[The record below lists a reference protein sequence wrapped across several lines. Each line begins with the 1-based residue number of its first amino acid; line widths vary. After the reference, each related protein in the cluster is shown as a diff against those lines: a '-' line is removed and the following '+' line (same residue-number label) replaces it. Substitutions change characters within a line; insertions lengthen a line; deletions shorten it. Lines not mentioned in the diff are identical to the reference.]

1 MKKVLSILLATIML
15 LSMSVTAFAAELPES
30 VSGNGYSFYY
40 RDCEDGIIETPLEGE
55 ITVEHHP
62 AGETAASARGLYSYP
77 VTQTSRGLYDGYYPI
92 TNWALGPG
100 TLTYTA
106 EVGTTVSFEVSG
118 TISAEVEVPAATLSA
133 ELGASVGGST
143 TFTASESI
151 EYDIPSGYKGRV
163 VMRYYQDIFNFDWE
177 KKLLGITISSGSGYA
192 WSDGRDPYYARQL
205 ISAY

>member
-15 LSMSVTAFAAELPES
+15 LSMSVTAFAAELPER

-62 AGETAASARGLYSYP
+62 AVDTAASARGLYSYT

>member
-1 MKKVLSILLATIML
+1 MKKIISILMACAML
-15 LSMSVTAFAAELPES
+15 LSLSVTALAAELPEG
-30 VSGNGYSFYY
+30 VSKDDYSFYY
-40 RDCEDGIIETPLEGE
+40 HDCEEGIIETPLEGE

-62 AGETAASARGLYSYP
+62 VIDTAASARGIYTYT
-77 VTQTSRGLYDGYYPI
+77 VTQTSRGLFNGFYPI

-100 TLTYTA
+100 VLTYTA
-106 EVGTTVSFEVSG
+106 EVGTTVSFEVFGS
-118 TISAEVEVPAATLSA
+118 ISAGVGVPAATLSA

-151 EYDIPSGYKGRV
+151 QYEIPSGYKGRV

-177 KKLLGITISSGSGYA
+177 KKFLGITLGSGSGYA

-205 ISAY
+205 MSAY

>member
-1 MKKVLSILLATIML
+1 MKKVFSVFLVVIML
-15 LSMSVTAFAAELPES
+15 LSMSIPAFAAELTES
-30 VSGNGYSFYY
+30 VSENGYSCYY

-62 AGETAASARGLYSYP
+62 AIDTPSSARGLYTYT
-77 VTQTSRGLYDGYYPI
+77 VTQTSRWLYDGYHAI

-100 TLTYTA
+100 TITYTA
-106 EVGTTVSFEVSG
+106 EYGTTVSFEVSG
-118 TISAEVEVPAATLSA
+118 SISAGVEVPAAELSA

-143 TFTASESI
+143 TFTASESV
-151 EYDIPSGYKGRV
+151 EYDIPSGYKARII
-163 VMRYYQDIFNFDWE
+163 MRYYQDIFDFDWE
-177 KKLLGITISSGSGYA
+177 KKLLGITVSSGSGTA